1 MRLGLMKTSTVLSSI
16 SSQESLDGYDQYA
29 SCSGWLVKP
38 EKLWEDAGTNIYEFL
53 LPSSLLA
60 PSRALWMLKEVSF
73 PQNRITFRQYK
84 VSRCIHFS
92 ERPQ

>member
-16 SSQESLDGYDQYA
+16 SSEESLDGYDQYA
-29 SCSGWLVKP
+29 SCSSWLEKP

-60 PSRALWMLKEVSF
+60 PSRASRGLLSTESHYLSTVQSF
-73 PQNRITFRQYK
+73 Q
-84 VSRCIHFS
+84 
-92 ERPQ
+92 